1 VLYKKLRTYFLFI
14 KLNKVF
20 LRNQRFKFEP
30 MKKILFLAVVLVN
43 ASIFAQSGAKIEFK
57 DKDNTIDYGTV
68 NKEDD
73 NGIRSFEFTNTGNAP
88 LIITNVQSTCGCTV
102 PSKPTEP
109 ILPGKT
115 GKIDVKYNMNPGPIR
130 KTITVESN
138 AVNFENGRVALKI
151 KGEVVVKKEVNIM
164 EKKKTSPMLQ

>member
-1 VLYKKLRTYFLFI
+1 VLYKKLRTYFLCI

-20 LRNQRFKFEP
+20 LQNQRLKFKP
-30 MKKILFLAVVLVN
+30 MKKILLLAVLVVN
-43 ASIFAQSGAKIEFK
+43 GAVFAQSGAKIEFK

-73 NGIRSFEFTNTGNAP
+73 NGIRSFEFKNTGNAP

-109 ILPGKT
+109 IMPGKT

-138 AVNFENGRVALKI
+138 AVNYEGGRVPLKI
-151 KGEVVVKKEVNIM
+151 KGEVVVKPEVNLL
-164 EKKKTSPMLQ
+164 EKKKLSPMQQ